1 MIVDKHMLCLQ
12 AQGSFPGESPEHGFW
27 PVPSG
32 WSQSSGNGLLSGANW
47 GNVWK
52 NKGVT
57 RAVQFYISYAPPT
70 TEFNCWYTQTRAAFI
85 SSQTDNS
92 ATRLGQ
98 PGGIRSTS
106 SEIEGTKTL
115 ATDDNSICDASLGAL
130 VKMFPQVCQKQL
142 KHCLQVADGDLG
154 KAVNLALDR
163 AEQVTTNK
171 AQSSPTDR
179 GQVTSS
185 MSPNLPDSKPNES
198 VSTLSAEERTSMLE
212 RYGIVQAERTESLCP
227 VPHAAAEPKSTVRY
241 LDGKVVDTKGK
252 KYIEI
257 KPEYPNMPQ
266 PQFLKALR
274 RYKKH

>member
-1 MIVDKHMLCLQ
+1 MNLR
-12 AQGSFPGESPEHGFW
+12 ESISGFF
-27 PVPSG
+27 
-32 WSQSSGNGLLSGANW
+32 A
-47 GNVWK
+47 K
-52 NKGVT
+52 TGVT
-57 RAVQFYISYAPPT
+57 DTSNLDEDLITYLEESLKVCDDDVDVEGLSSVCEAYIPDFKNICR

-227 VPHAAAEPKSTVRY
+227 VPH
-241 LDGKVVDTKGK
+241 
-252 KYIEI
+252 
-257 KPEYPNMPQ
+257 
-266 PQFLKALR
+266 F
-274 RYKKH
+274 

>member
-1 MIVDKHMLCLQ
+1 MNLR
-12 AQGSFPGESPEHGFW
+12 ESISGFF
-27 PVPSG
+27 
-32 WSQSSGNGLLSGANW
+32 A
-47 GNVWK
+47 K
-52 NKGVT
+52 TGVT
-57 RAVQFYISYAPPT
+57 DTSNLDEDLVTYLEESLKVCDDDVDVEGLSSVCEAYIPNFKNICR
-70 TEFNCWYTQTRAAFI
+70 TEFTCWYAQTRAAFI

-92 ATRLGQ
+92 AAQLGQ

-106 SEIEGTKTL
+106 SKIERTQTS
-115 ATDDNSICDASLGAL
+115 ATDDDSGDDNGICDTSLDAL
-130 VKMFPQVCQKQL
+130 VKMFPQVCRKQL
-142 KHCLQVADGDLG
+142 KQCLQVADGDLG

-163 AEQVTTNK
+163 AEQVTTDK
-171 AQSSPTDR
+171 AQGPPTDR

-185 MSPNLPDSKPNES
+185 MSPNLPDNEPNES
-198 VSTLSAEERTSMLE
+198 VSTLSAEERISMLE
-212 RYGIVQAERTESLCP
+212 RYGIVQAERTGSLCP
-227 VPHAAAEPKSTVRY
+227 APYTAAEPKSTVRY